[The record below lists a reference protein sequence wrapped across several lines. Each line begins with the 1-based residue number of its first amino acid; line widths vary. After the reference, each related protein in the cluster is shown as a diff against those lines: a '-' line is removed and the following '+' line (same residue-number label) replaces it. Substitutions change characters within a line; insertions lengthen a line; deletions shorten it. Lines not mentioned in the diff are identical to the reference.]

1 MARARANRFSRGLER
16 EPQSQPVMFSGALVV
31 LIVGAL
37 LVLWLLGAGGSTL
50 ENCHKGDINACA
62 ELKADYSERYR

>member
-1 MARARANRFSRGLER
+1 MTRAHVSRISHGSER
-16 EPQSQPVMFSGALVV
+16 DPQSTPVMFSGALVA

-50 ENCHKGDINACA
+50 ENCQNGDINACA
-62 ELKADYSERYR
+62 ELQADYREKYR

>member
-1 MARARANRFSRGLER
+1 MARARTNRFRRGFER
-16 EPQSQPVMFSGALVV
+16 APERRPVMFSGTLVV

-62 ELKADYSERYR
+62 ELKDDYSERYR

>member
-1 MARARANRFSRGLER
+1 MDRARANRFSRGLER
-16 EPQSQPVMFSGALVV
+16 EPQSGPVMFSGALVV

-50 ENCHKGDINACA
+50 ENCHEGDLNACA
-62 ELKADYSERYR
+62 ELKADHSERYR